1 MSMTGLAAPTATD
14 DALLA
19 GLRNGDADAYES
31 TVRAYGERML
41 AACRRLLGNEEDA
54 RDAVQEAFLAAFK
67 AIGKFEGKSRLG
79 TWLHRI
85 AINAALMKLRS
96 RQSRPYQSIE
106 SLLPR
111 FIADGYHADPVDDWS
126 ERADTA
132 LERDETREFVR
143 KAIQSLPEIYRTVL
157 MLRDIEELDTQ
168 EAAKILKI
176 DANAVKVRLHRARQ
190 ALRTLLNEHFSGE
203 TQ

>member
-111 FIADGYHADPVDDWS
+111 FIADGHHADPVDDWS

-132 LERDETREFVR
+132 LR
-143 KAIQSLPEIYRTVL
+143 
-157 MLRDIEELDTQ
+157 
-168 EAAKILKI
+168 
-176 DANAVKVRLHRARQ
+176 
-190 ALRTLLNEHFSGE
+190 
-203 TQ
+203 